1 MNFDRNGVLVRT
13 SQPVKEL
20 RTVKKVLSI
29 DSRDRDPTKYVRVNG
44 GATTSDPGDYVV
56 YLPRVY
62 ENVVSIRLR
71 SATIKAPQ
79 TTGFTD
85 NYLLMSVE
93 GLDKIDETAT
103 GAQRSGLVDNAF
115 AKISNPNMVDPASV
129 TQNTFT
135 IFYNDNV
142 DEENITRYTPPI
154 GRLDRF
160 HITLRYH
167 PSSVVPTAG
176 TNAPQTA
183 PNFAPITFGTSENS
197 FTFEIETLD
206 NGFTDFSS
214 FETRLNAVNYV
225 R

>member
-1 MNFDRNGVLVRT
+1 MQTRPFDRNGVLVAPSAAT
-13 SQPVKEL
+13 ATL
-20 RTVKKVLSI
+20 RTVKKVITI
-29 DSRDRDPTKYVRVNG
+29 DSRDRDPTKYVKVNG
-44 GATTSDPGDYVV
+44 GASVSDPGDYVV

-71 SATIKAPQ
+71 SAIIRAPES
-79 TTGFTD
+79 TNFTD
-85 NYLLMSVE
+85 NYVLLSLE

-115 AKISNPNMVDPASV
+115 AKIANPNFTKASTGVDL
-129 TQNTFT
+129 T
-135 IFYNDNV
+135 IFYNDKV

-167 PSSVVPTAG
+167 PSTVVPTVS
-176 TNAPQTA
+176 TNNPATN

-197 FTFEIETLD
+197 FTFEIEMLD

-214 FETRLNAVNYV
+214 FETRL
-225 R
+225 RG